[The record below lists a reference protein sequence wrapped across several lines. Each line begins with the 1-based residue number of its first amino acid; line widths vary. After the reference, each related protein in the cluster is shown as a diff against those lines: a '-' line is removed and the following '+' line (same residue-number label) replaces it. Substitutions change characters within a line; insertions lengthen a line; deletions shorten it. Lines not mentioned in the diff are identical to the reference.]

1 MITFQNETSLGEL
14 IVLCK
19 KNDST
24 AQKALYNRYNKIFVS
39 YIAKKSEFYDYADE
53 IINIAF
59 NKIFMKI
66 HLYSY
71 KGSFE
76 GFMIRILKNAIYDFR
91 QSNSKFYDNTVQFSD
106 YSLEDEDNWREIT
119 FKPKIDN
126 ECDSKLNYDA
136 LINTIHSVLSDK
148 ELIVF
153 MMFFNGYSH
162 KDIAE
167 RLDICVNTSKWHL
180 SEARIKLK
188 KYIKR

>member
-1 MITFQNETSLGEL
+1 MITFQNETSLEEL

-19 KNDST
+19 ENDRI
-24 AQKALYNRYNKIFVS
+24 AQTDLYNRYKKLFTS
-39 YIAKKSEFYDYADE
+39 YIAKNSEFYHFSDE
-53 IINIAF
+53 IINTAF
-59 NKIFMKI
+59 KRIFMKI
-66 HLYSY
+66 HLYTY

-76 GFMIRILKNAIYDFR
+76 GFMLRILKNAIFNFR
-91 QSNSKFYDNTVQFSD
+91 ESNRKFDDNIIYFSD
-106 YSLEDEDNWREIT
+106 YSLEDEDNGREIT
-119 FKPKIDN
+119 FEPKIDN

-136 LINTIHSVLSDK
+136 LINTIHSVLSNK

-153 MMFFNGYSH
+153 MMFFKGYSH

-167 RLDICVNTSKWHL
+167 QLDICVNTSKWHL

>member
-1 MITFQNETSLGEL
+1 MITFQNETSLEEL

-19 KNDST
+19 ENDRI
-24 AQKALYNRYNKIFVS
+24 AQTALYNRYKKSFTS
-39 YIAKKSEFYDYADE
+39 YIAKNSEFYHFSDE
-53 IINIAF
+53 IINTAF
-59 NKIFMKI
+59 KRIFMKI
-66 HLYSY
+66 HLYTY

-76 GFMIRILKNAIYDFR
+76 GFMLRILKNAIFNFR
-91 QSNSKFYDNTVQFSD
+91 ESNRKFDDNIIYFSD
-106 YSLEDEDNWREIT
+106 YSLEDEV
-119 FKPKIDN
+119 DN

-136 LINTIHSVLSDK
+136 LINTIHSVLSNK

-153 MMFFNGYSH
+153 MMFFKGYSH

-167 RLDICVNTSKWHL
+167 QLDICVNTSKWHL